1 MSIDTLSRL
10 VFTRAAFATALICSV
25 AIDADAT
32 AIVMPPPDS
41 QQLLNLASLGSDA
54 PMPRVQAATFAERF
68 ALPQLSLHDSL
79 AFGRD
84 YMIPGDGPSPR
95 FFAAGDALDGAASTY
110 DPTDK
115 TDRDAG
121 NMITSS
127 GERYDRDGWTAAI
140 RTDLRWQFGGVRF
153 GRNYKPT
160 FALVECG
167 DKRLIVK
174 INDVGPLRP
183 GRIVDLNT
191 RAMRYLDP
199 SMQIGVL
206 ENVKVTPLA
215 STEVAVGPVED
226 HTVMAGDFTQVGGE

>member
-1 MSIDTLSRL
+1 MFIDTLSRL
-10 VFTRAAFATALICSV
+10 VFTRAGFAAALICSV
-25 AIDADAT
+25 VIDANAT
-32 AIVMPPPDS
+32 AIVKSPPNP
-41 QQLLNLASLGSDA
+41 QQLTDLASPRSAA

-68 ALPQLSLHDSL
+68 ALPRLSLNDSL
-79 AFGRD
+79 SLGRA
-84 YMIPGDGPSPR
+84 YMMQGAVPASR
-95 FFAAGDALDGAASTY
+95 FFAAGDSLDGAASTY
-110 DPTDK
+110 DPTDR

-160 FALVECG
+160 YALIECG
-167 DKRLIVK
+167 EKRLIVK